1 MAVIRLTRC
10 FFHRIEPVPVQE
22 RLIPAQETI
31 CACMGVN
38 PCPVR
43 VRQPHRQQR
52 IIYQSRIAMQIIRDT
67 NEFVSPGETAVSIGK
82 FDGIHLGHRRLLEE
96 LLDQKEKG
104 LLATVFTFDP
114 YPEIFFGFGSPKML
128 TTREEKREIFEK
140 MGIDI
145 LVEFP
150 FNAKSAATPS
160 RDFIKRFLCSHLRAR
175 FIAAGPDLS
184 FGDHGRGN
192 FALLEEMA
200 PEYGFRAKKIEKVVM
215 DDNIISSTLI
225 RRLIETGEV
234 TTAARYLGEP
244 YMVRGTIVH
253 GRALGRRIGIP
264 TLNQTPPED
273 KLLPP
278 FGVYYSDVLIGDRK
292 YCGMTNIGVK
302 PTVSDE
308 KRVTVETYLY
318 DFEGDIYGETATVQ
332 LLTHRRP
339 EMKFSSVDELKRT
352 MEQDILAGREYHGI

>member
-1 MAVIRLTRC
+1 
-10 FFHRIEPVPVQE
+10 
-22 RLIPAQETI
+22 
-31 CACMGVN
+31 
-38 PCPVR
+38 
-43 VRQPHRQQR
+43 
-52 IIYQSRIAMQIIRDT
+52 MQIIRDT
-67 NEFVSPGETAVSIGK
+67 TEFVSPGETAVSIGK
-82 FDGIHLGHRRLLEE
+82 FDGVHLGHRRLLEE

-104 LLATVFTFDP
+104 LLAAVFTFDP
-114 YPEIFFGFGSPKML
+114 YPEVFFGFGAKQIL
-128 TTREEKREIFEK
+128 TTREEKEMIFEK

-160 RDFIKRFLCSHLRAR
+160 REFVSNFLCKQMRAR
-175 FIAAGPDLS
+175 FIAAGPDPS
-184 FGDHGRGN
+184 FGDHGSGN

-200 PEYGFRAKKIEKVVM
+200 PEYGFKAKKIEKIVM
-215 DDNIISSTLI
+215 DEHIVSSTLI
-225 RRLIETGEV
+225 RRLIDTGEV

-244 YMVRGTIVH
+244 YMIRGSIVH
-253 GRALGRRIGIP
+253 GKALGRRIGIP

-278 FGVYYSDVLIGDRK
+278 FGVYYSDVLIGGRK

-308 KRVTVETYLY
+308 KRVTVETFLY
-318 DFEGDIYGETATVQ
+318 DFKGDVYGETATVQ

-339 EMKFSSVDELKRT
+339 EMKFSSVEELKAT
-352 MEQDILAGREYHGI
+352 MEHDIQAGREYHGI

>member
-1 MAVIRLTRC
+1 
-10 FFHRIEPVPVQE
+10 
-22 RLIPAQETI
+22 
-31 CACMGVN
+31 
-38 PCPVR
+38 
-43 VRQPHRQQR
+43 
-52 IIYQSRIAMQIIRDT
+52 MQIIRDT
-67 NEFVSPGETAVSIGK
+67 TEFVSPGETAVSIGK
-82 FDGIHLGHRRLLEE
+82 FDGVHLGHRRLLEE

-104 LLATVFTFDP
+104 LLAAVFTFDP
-114 YPEIFFGFGSPKML
+114 YPEVFFGFGSKQIL
-128 TTREEKREIFEK
+128 TTREEKEQIFEK
-140 MGIDI
+140 MGIDL

-160 RDFIKRFLCSHLRAR
+160 REFVSNFLCKQMRAR

-184 FGDHGRGN
+184 FGDHG
-192 FALLEEMA
+192 
-200 PEYGFRAKKIEKVVM
+200 
-215 DDNIISSTLI
+215 LI
-225 RRLIETGEV
+225 RRLIDTGEV

-244 YMVRGTIVH
+244 YMVRGRIVH
-253 GRALGRRIGIP
+253 GKALGRRIGIP

-278 FGVYYSDVLIGDRK
+278 FGVYYSDVLIGDKK

-318 DFEGDIYGETATVQ
+318 DFKGDIYGETATVQ

-339 EMKFSSVDELKRT
+339 EMKFSSVEELKHT
-352 MEQDILAGREYHGI
+352 MEQDIQAGREYHKI

>member
-1 MAVIRLTRC
+1 
-10 FFHRIEPVPVQE
+10 
-22 RLIPAQETI
+22 
-31 CACMGVN
+31 
-38 PCPVR
+38 
-43 VRQPHRQQR
+43 
-52 IIYQSRIAMQIIRDT
+52 MQIIRDT
-67 NEFVSPGETAVSIGK
+67 TEFVSPGETAVSIGK
-82 FDGIHLGHRRLLEE
+82 FDGVHLGHRRLLEE

-104 LLATVFTFDP
+104 LLAAVFTFDP
-114 YPEIFFGFGSPKML
+114 YPEVFFGFGSKQIL
-128 TTREEKREIFEK
+128 TTREEKEQIFEK
-140 MGIDI
+140 MGIDL

-160 RDFIKRFLCSHLRAR
+160 REFVSNFLCKQMRAR

-184 FGDHGRGN
+184 FGDHGSGN

-200 PEYGFRAKKIEKVVM
+200 PEYGFKAKKIEKIIM
-215 DDNIISSTLI
+215 DDNVVSSTLI
-225 RRLIETGEV
+225 RRLIDTGEV
-234 TTAARYLGEP
+234 TTAARYLGE
-244 YMVRGTIVH
+244 
-253 GRALGRRIGIP
+253 ALGRRIGIP

-278 FGVYYSDVLIGDRK
+278 FGVYYSDVLIGDKK

-318 DFEGDIYGETATVQ
+318 DFKGDIYGETATVQ

-339 EMKFSSVDELKRT
+339 EMKFSSVEELKHT
-352 MEQDILAGREYHGI
+352 MEQDIQAGREYHKI

>member
-1 MAVIRLTRC
+1 ML
-10 FFHRIEPVPVQE
+10 
-22 RLIPAQETI
+22 
-31 CACMGVN
+31 
-38 PCPVR
+38 
-43 VRQPHRQQR
+43 
-52 IIYQSRIAMQIIRDT
+52 IIRDT
-67 NEFVSPGETAVSIGK
+67 TEFVSPGETAVSIGK
-82 FDGIHLGHRRLLEE
+82 FDGVHLGHRRLLEE

-104 LLATVFTFDP
+104 LLAAVFTFDP
-114 YPEIFFGFGSPKML
+114 YPEVFFGFGSKQIL
-128 TTREEKREIFEK
+128 TTREEKEQIFEK
-140 MGIDI
+140 MGIDL

-160 RDFIKRFLCSHLRAR
+160 REFVSNFLCKQMRAR

-184 FGDHGRGN
+184 FGDHGSGN

-200 PEYGFRAKKIEKVVM
+200 PEYGFKAKKIEKIIM
-215 DDNIISSTLI
+215 DDNVVSSTLI
-225 RRLIETGEV
+225 RRLIDTGEV

-244 YMVRGTIVH
+244 YMVRGRIVH
-253 GRALGRRIGIP
+253 GKALGRRIGIP

-278 FGVYYSDVLIGDRK
+278 FGVYYSDVLIGDKK

-318 DFEGDIYGETATVQ
+318 DFKGDIYGETATVQ

-339 EMKFSSVDELKRT
+339 EMKFSSVEELKHT
-352 MEQDILAGREYHGI
+352 MEQDIQAGREYHKI

>member
-1 MAVIRLTRC
+1 M
-10 FFHRIEPVPVQE
+10 
-22 RLIPAQETI
+22 
-31 CACMGVN
+31 
-38 PCPVR
+38 
-43 VRQPHRQQR
+43 
-52 IIYQSRIAMQIIRDT
+52 
-67 NEFVSPGETAVSIGK
+67 TAY
-82 FDGIHLGHRRLLEE
+82 
-96 LLDQKEKG
+96 
-104 LLATVFTFDP
+104 AAVFTFDP
-114 YPEIFFGFGSPKML
+114 YPEVFFGFGSKQIL
-128 TTREEKREIFEK
+128 TTREEKEQIFEK
-140 MGIDI
+140 MGIDL

-160 RDFIKRFLCSHLRAR
+160 REFVSNFLCKQMRAR

-184 FGDHGRGN
+184 FGDHGSGN

-200 PEYGFRAKKIEKVVM
+200 PEYGFKAKKIEKIIM
-215 DDNIISSTLI
+215 DDNVVSSTLI
-225 RRLIETGEV
+225 RRLIDTGEV

-244 YMVRGTIVH
+244 YMVRGRIVH
-253 GRALGRRIGIP
+253 GKALGRRIGIP

-278 FGVYYSDVLIGDRK
+278 FGVYYSDVLIGDKK

-318 DFEGDIYGETATVQ
+318 DFKGDIYGETATVQ

-339 EMKFSSVDELKRT
+339 EMKFSSVEELKHT
-352 MEQDILAGREYHGI
+352 MEQDIQAGREYHKI

>member
-1 MAVIRLTRC
+1 
-10 FFHRIEPVPVQE
+10 
-22 RLIPAQETI
+22 
-31 CACMGVN
+31 
-38 PCPVR
+38 
-43 VRQPHRQQR
+43 
-52 IIYQSRIAMQIIRDT
+52 MQIIRDT
-67 NEFVSPGETAVSIGK
+67 TEFVSPGETAVSIGK
-82 FDGIHLGHRRLLEE
+82 FDGVHLGHRRLLEE

-104 LLATVFTFDP
+104 LLAAVFTFDP
-114 YPEIFFGFGSPKML
+114 YPEVFFGFGSKQIL
-128 TTREEKREIFEK
+128 TTREEKEQIFEK
-140 MGIDI
+140 MGIDL

-160 RDFIKRFLCSHLRAR
+160 REFVSNFLCKQMRAR

-184 FGDHGRGN
+184 FGDHGSGN

-200 PEYGFRAKKIEKVVM
+200 PEYGFKAKKIEKIIM
-215 DDNIISSTLI
+215 DDNVVSSTLI
-225 RRLIETGEV
+225 RRLIDTGEV
-234 TTAARYLGEP
+234 TTAARYLSAP
-244 YMVRGTIVH
+244 YMVRGRIVH
-253 GRALGRRIGIP
+253 GKALGRRIGIP

-278 FGVYYSDVLIGDRK
+278 FGVYYSDVLIGDKK

-318 DFEGDIYGETATVQ
+318 DFKGDIYGETATVQ

-339 EMKFSSVDELKRT
+339 EMKFSSVEELKHT
-352 MEQDILAGREYHGI
+352 MEQDIQAGREYHKI

>member
-1 MAVIRLTRC
+1 
-10 FFHRIEPVPVQE
+10 
-22 RLIPAQETI
+22 
-31 CACMGVN
+31 
-38 PCPVR
+38 
-43 VRQPHRQQR
+43 
-52 IIYQSRIAMQIIRDT
+52 MQIIRDT
-67 NEFVSPGETAVSIGK
+67 TDYVSPGETAVSIGK
-82 FDGIHLGHRRLLEE
+82 FDGVHLGHRRLLEE

-114 YPEIFFGFGSPKML
+114 YPEIFFGFGSKQIL
-128 TTREEKREIFEK
+128 TTLEEKEQIFEK

-150 FNAKSAATPS
+150 FNAISAATPS
-160 RDFIKRFLCSHLRAR
+160 REFVTRFLCSHLRAR

-192 FALLEEMA
+192 FDLLAQLA
-200 PEYGFRAKKIEKVVM
+200 PEYGYTAKKIEKVIM
-215 DDNIISSTLI
+215 DDQVISSTLV
-225 RRLIETGEV
+225 RRLISTGEV

-244 YMVRGTIVH
+244 YMIRGKIVH
-253 GRALGRRIGIP
+253 GKRLGRRIGIP
-264 TLNQTPPED
+264 TLNQVPPED

-278 FGVYYSDVLIGDRK
+278 FGVYYSDVLIGKEK

-318 DFEGDIYGETATVQ
+318 DFEGEIYGETATVQ

-339 EMKFSSVDELKRT
+339 EMKFTSVEELKTT
-352 MEQDILAGREYHGI
+352 MEHDIQAGREYHGITR

>member
-1 MAVIRLTRC
+1 
-10 FFHRIEPVPVQE
+10 
-22 RLIPAQETI
+22 
-31 CACMGVN
+31 
-38 PCPVR
+38 
-43 VRQPHRQQR
+43 
-52 IIYQSRIAMQIIRDT
+52 MQIIRET
-67 NEFVSPGETAVSIGK
+67 TEFVSPGETAVSIGK
-82 FDGIHLGHRRLLEE
+82 FDGVHLGHRRLLEE

-104 LLATVFTFDP
+104 LLAAVFTFDP
-114 YPEIFFGFGSPKML
+114 YPEVFFGFGSKQIL
-128 TTREEKREIFEK
+128 TTREEKEMIFEK

-160 RDFIKRFLCSHLRAR
+160 REFVSNFLCKQMRAR

-184 FGDHGRGN
+184 FGDHGSGN

-200 PEYGFRAKKIEKVVM
+200 PEYGFKAKKIEKIVM
-215 DDNIISSTLI
+215 DEHIVSSTLI
-225 RRLIETGEV
+225 RRLIDTGEV
-234 TTAARYLGEP
+234 TTAAGYLGEP
-244 YMVRGTIVH
+244 YMIRGRIVH
-253 GRALGRRIGIP
+253 GKALGRRIGIP

-278 FGVYYSDVLIGDRK
+278 FGVYYSDVLIGGRK

-308 KRVTVETYLY
+308 KRVTVETFLY
-318 DFEGDIYGETATVQ
+318 DFKGDIYGETATVQ

-339 EMKFSSVDELKRT
+339 EMKFSSVEELKAT
-352 MEQDILAGREYHGI
+352 MEHDIQAGREYHGI

>member
-1 MAVIRLTRC
+1 
-10 FFHRIEPVPVQE
+10 
-22 RLIPAQETI
+22 
-31 CACMGVN
+31 
-38 PCPVR
+38 
-43 VRQPHRQQR
+43 
-52 IIYQSRIAMQIIRDT
+52 MQIITDT

-96 LLDQKEKG
+96 LLDQKDRG

-114 YPEIFFGFGSPKML
+114 YPEVFFGFGSSQML
-128 TTREEKREIFEK
+128 TTKEEKREIFER

-160 RDFIKRFLCSHLRAR
+160 RDFVSRFLCNHLRAR

-192 FALLEEMA
+192 FQLLEEMA
-200 PEYGFRAKKIEKVVM
+200 PEYGFKAKKIEKVVM

-225 RRLIETGEV
+225 RRLIKTGEV

-244 YMVRGTIVH
+244 YMVRGQIVH
-253 GRALGRRIGIP
+253 GKALGRTIGIP

-278 FGVYYSDVLIGDRK
+278 FGVYYSDVIVGDRRF
-292 YCGMTNIGVK
+292 CGMTNIGVK

-308 KRVTVETYLY
+308 KRITVETFLY
-318 DFEGDIYGETATVQ
+318 NFDGDIYGETATVQ

-339 EMKFSSVDELKRT
+339 EMKFNSLDELKKT
-352 MEQDILAGREYHGI
+352 MEQDIQAGREYHGI